1 MVDLSYKKGHDV
13 PEGLYTV
20 KLVDIKC
27 HNKNTYKMQV
37 EILKDGVSGKDWAEP
52 KIITGYARRYGTDY
66 ADLDDCFGGGLL
78 NKSTAYVGRVGII
91 DLSHSGWITLM
102 PKRMFESSGSKK

>member
-1 MVDLSYKKGHDV
+1 MLDLSYKKGHDV
-13 PEGLYTV
+13 PEGMYEV
-20 KLVDIKC
+20 KLLDIKC
-27 HNKNTYKMQV
+27 HNKNTYKMQI
-37 EILKDGVSGKDWAEP
+37 EILKRGSLPWTDATKV
-52 KIITGYARRYGTDY
+52 ITGYARRYGTDY

-102 PKRMFESSGSKK
+102 PKRMFESSGSKE